1 MSKRFHFLTRTLWL
15 VSLISLFTD
24 MASEM
29 LYPIMPLYLK
39 QIGFSMIG
47 LGFLEGL
54 AEALAGFSKPYF
66 GHWSDKLQRR
76 TPFVQWGY
84 ALSALAKPAMGF
96 FQSAGAVF
104 FLRSADR
111 LGKGIRSG
119 ARDALLSDISAN
131 NDRGKVFGWH
141 RAMDTVG
148 AVVGPALALLFLAY
162 YPGQYH
168 MLFLWALVPGIF
180 AVGLTFFIKDN
191 LNAIPTNTPPFKFT
205 FATAKSIWQQSS
217 STYKQVLIG
226 LTFIALVNSSDMF
239 LIFRAVEL
247 GLTETEAVMAY
258 LFYNL
263 IFAVAAYPMGYLA
276 DRIGFK
282 PMLLGGFVLLALVYT
297 ALILP
302 LNQMQFAGTLV
313 LYGLYAAATE
323 GLSKA
328 WISTLCLPSQ
338 KAGALGLFQGF
349 QSIGVWVASSVCG
362 WLWYTKG
369 SQWAFAVTVVG
380 VLLGLIVLF
389 RIKLQ
394 KV

>member
-1 MSKRFHFLTRTLWL
+1 MSKPFHFLTRTLWL

-131 NDRGKVFGWH
+131 KNRGKVFGLH
-141 RAMDTVG
+141 RAMDTFG
-148 AVVGPALALLFLAY
+148 AVIGPALALLFLAY

-168 MLFLWALVPGIF
+168 LLFLWALVPGLF
-180 AVGLTFFIKDN
+180 AVALTFLIKDN
-191 LNAIPTNTPPFKFT
+191 INAIPKNTVPLSLSFKT
-205 FATAKSIWQQSS
+205 IKSIWQQSS
-217 STYKQVLIG
+217 ATYKQVLIG
-226 LTFIALVNSSDMF
+226 LTIIALVNSSDMF

-247 GLTETEAVMAY
+247 GLSETQAVMAY

-263 IFAVAAYPMGYLA
+263 IFAVSAYPMGYLA

-282 PMLLGGFVLLALVYT
+282 PMLLGGFILLGLVYT
-297 ALILP
+297 SLIFP
-302 LNQMQFAGTLV
+302 LNQMQFIGALV

-328 WISTLCLPSQ
+328 WISTLCSPNQ
-338 KAGALGLFQGF
+338 KAGAQGLFQGF

-369 SQWAFAVTVVG
+369 SQWAFAVTAIG
-380 VLLGLIVLF
+380 VMLGIFILF
-389 RIKLQ
+389 RIRSR